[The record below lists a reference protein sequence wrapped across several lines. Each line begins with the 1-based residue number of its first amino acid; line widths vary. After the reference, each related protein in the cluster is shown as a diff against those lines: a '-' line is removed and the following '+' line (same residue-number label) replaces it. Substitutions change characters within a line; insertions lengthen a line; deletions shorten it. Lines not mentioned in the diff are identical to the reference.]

1 MFEAIQNAAQKIP
14 GNESTVANV
23 LPLKPQPAASVS
35 NGTQSA
41 EQTQQPSQTAEPVKA
56 TEDKIDQRM
65 LDELEQ
71 DIEAMHN
78 IGLQFSVHEKSGRTM
93 IKVMDKES
101 SDIIREIPPKTVLDL
116 AAKMDEMLGILFD
129 SKV

>member
-1 MFEAIQNAAQKIP
+1 MFEAIQNAAPKMQ

-23 LPLKPQPAASVS
+23 LPLKPQPAAPVS
-35 NGTQSA
+35 NA
-41 EQTQQPSQTAEPVKA
+41 AQTAEQAQQPNQKSEKVA
-56 TEDKIDQRM
+56 AAEEKIDQRM

-71 DIEAMHN
+71 DIAAMHN